1 MIFGIIA
8 LIVIVLI
15 VLWGVSAY
23 NGLVTLRNRV
33 KNGWAQIDVQLKQRA
48 DLIPNLVETVKGYA
62 AHESQVFTQVTQAR
76 ASALQAAQS
85 GDVAQR
91 IQAENQLSRAI
102 MNLQAVAE
110 AYPQLQAN
118 QNFLD
123 LQAQGAHNLNLVT
136 ATQYLPDQLK
146 TLEEKIAYARQFYND
161 VVQKYNTKI
170 EVVPTNIIAGLFHF
184 EQASYFQIDE
194 ADRQAP
200 QVKF

>member
-118 QNFLD
+118 QNFLQ
-123 LQAQGAHNLNLVT
+123 LQGEIVDT
-136 ATQYLPDQLK
+136 ED
-146 TLEEKIAYARQFYND
+146 KIQASRRYYNGG
-161 VVQKYNTKI
+161 VRELNTKI
-170 EVVPTNIIAGLFHF
+170 KVFPNNMFARNLGFHEREFFEVTGGAAIAEPPRIQF
-184 EQASYFQIDE
+184 
-194 ADRQAP
+194 
-200 QVKF
+200 